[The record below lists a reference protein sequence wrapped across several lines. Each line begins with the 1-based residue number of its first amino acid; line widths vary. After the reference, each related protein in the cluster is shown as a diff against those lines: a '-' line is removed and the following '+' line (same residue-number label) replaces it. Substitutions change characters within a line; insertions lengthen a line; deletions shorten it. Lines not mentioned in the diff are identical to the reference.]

1 MELSSESSGQAAAA
15 APTPPVESKPSVAEV
30 KATADS
36 LAATAQ
42 QPSAANKAAA
52 SSGPKSNRITPAI
65 PFSKQGAPAVA
76 AAAVVKPGADASKN
90 QNQATSLQDATDAA
104 RAAVAVAMAKMNQSG
119 SGQTASPAPQATGQG
134 SNAAIDNLTNKVND
148 MRVNANRRGRGRGGN
163 GSGGGRGGNAQG
175 NKVEVPSE
183 DFDFG
188 AANAKFHKQDAAQ
201 PADVGSPSSEVPANG
216 TPAETPVAE
225 DAGPTGPP
233 AYNKTKSFF
242 DNISSEARER
252 AENGGQKAGGPGWRG
267 EEQRKNMETF
277 GQESVDGGYRNY
289 RGGRG
294 RGRGR
299 GRGGRGRG
307 APRQPAA
314 Q

>member
-1 MELSSESSGQAAAA
+1 M
-15 APTPPVESKPSVAEV
+15 
-30 KATADS
+30 
-36 LAATAQ
+36 
-42 QPSAANKAAA
+42 
-52 SSGPKSNRITPAI
+52 
-65 PFSKQGAPAVA
+65 A
-76 AAAVVKPGADASKN
+76 AAAVVKPNADAGKN

-119 SGQTASPAPQATGQG
+119 AGQTASPAPYAPGQS
-134 SNAAIDNLTNKVND
+134 SNAAVDNLTSKVND
-148 MRVNANRRGRGRGGN
+148 MRVNANRRGRGRGG
-163 GSGGGRGGNAQG
+163 GGGGGRGGNAQG

-188 AANAKFHKQDAAQ
+188 AANAKFNKQDAAQ
-201 PADVGSPSSEVPANG
+201 SADVGSPSSEVPANG
-216 TPAETPVAE
+216 TPAETPAPE
-225 DAGPTGPP
+225 DAGTAAPP

-277 GQESVDGGYRNY
+277 GQESVDDGYRNH